1 MCSNKQAVIERKPE
15 ADPKTTNVQEDG
27 SRMMSSG
34 MKVGFQLYKSLSLQE
49 NTEILF
55 APEMQN
61 GPAGVDICSQ
71 EDLQPSAAF
80 ASEATS

>member
-1 MCSNKQAVIERKPE
+1 MMFS
-15 ADPKTTNVQEDG
+15 ADSGILPSAKV
-27 SRMMSSG
+27 RSS
-34 MKVGFQLYKSLSLQE
+34 QE

-71 EDLQPSAAF
+71 EDLQPPAAF
-80 ASEATS
+80 AEATS

>member
-15 ADPKTTNVQEDG
+15 ADPKTTNVKEDC
-27 SRMMSSG
+27 SHMMFSADSGILPSAKVRSS
-34 MKVGFQLYKSLSLQE
+34 QE

-71 EDLQPSAAF
+71 EDLQPPAAF
-80 ASEATS
+80 AEATS